1 MNMLF
6 PNIEAE
12 RARIGLS
19 KEKFAKELGVAT
31 KTYNNWLNGVN
42 PIPSNILM
50 KMSDLCGVKI
60 DYLLGRVM
68 DEEKDAT

>member
-1 MNMLF
+1 MNLLF

-31 KTYNNWLNGVN
+31 NGVN